1 MARLHLRNNVG
12 LFSKRGI
19 VLMNSLR
26 EIDKAVVNTFFE
38 RGLIILICTDN
49 AGKEIKALANF
60 T

>member
-26 EIDKAVVNTFFE
+26 EIDKAVINAFFE

-49 AGKEIKALANF
+49 AEK
-60 T
+60 

>member
-26 EIDKAVVNTFFE
+26 EIDKAVINTFFE

-49 AGKEIKALANF
+49 ARKEIKALANF